1 VIVLLRARTLHA
13 TACLAAFLI
22 GALPV
27 SAQAQPASYENAYL
41 VGANFEN
48 ASLQNVNFQ
57 YANLQHADLQG
68 ADLRGANLR
77 GANLR
82 GANLQS
88 ASLERANLQGAI
100 LQSASLQQANSQG
113 TIFQNANLQGANLQ
127 SALLY
132 GADLRGANLQ
142 QADLFGANLQTA
154 NLQNANLVDANLAG
168 TNLLDANLQGAQ
180 RVATKQL
187 AIARVPSRS
196 AHIMTKRLV
205 PGRPTLLDVKLQ
217 NVTKVATKTRAIT
230 RVIPKRPVAPEPP
243 VAKKVA
249 AKRLVIAKSPHAQ
262 PQAAKPSPTSSPKVV
277 AQAPVSMPT
286 ASPIPAP
293 LPSPA
298 LVAVRSAPAPTP
310 APSSNPGPTLI
321 RLSADRV
328 QFFYDRFLVEADG
341 NVRVR
346 TSDGMVMS
354 GETFSMDL
362 KLNRF
367 LVAGHV
373 HVSDAAGSQDG
384 AALADFLEFGRIY
397 LVPLTR
403 ESQSA
408 TGIPDRWTFVDGD
421 FAHPAK
427 GREMPGDT
435 FYFPDLGNAKPYL
448 TGTSAVIGSRSF
460 VRFSGGRFDAGEGAG
475 LYIPVPSY
483 YVNFSAD
490 QHLGDNSLA
499 GANYDATWEFA
510 GNANSISA
518 LHFRYDTVNK
528 TYMSFEQHLS
538 GPKAYAVFSVN
549 PMSRPSKFWDLLLSD
564 RPSNR
569 TQIRT
574 FTQLHTF
581 QFGLRS
587 PLESQQVT
595 TIQATQALSGS
606 FLQASYQFENFS
618 LLPLG
623 CYQGHCTV
631 PFHPSSAQ
639 LNGQT
644 FDQPLTHYFHGARI
658 YGHLNYGFG
667 FQHDSLGLQSLGGV
681 NYTTIWQHQ
690 LGFEVYMPD
699 LKFGSDLNIPT
710 KYYAINASFEK
721 QRQWNSAPHY
731 IDTTQSKIS
740 LSKILDRHVLSYLDY
755 TVENVGDVYG
765 ALQSTVYP
773 GFTPVV
779 NGVSY
784 PGYQAFHGIAT
795 FRTLSLG
802 FNYSNGGNF
811 TFNLLARKHT
821 DFPAPIPFFF
831 QFAQPDV
838 LGNFTVQNF
847 LGQPPYD
854 ATADVR
860 IRINAHMSIDIQRT
874 YYFNYSNLRWS
885 PHFVI
890 QVLQ

>member
-1 VIVLLRARTLHA
+1 VRHLL
-13 TACLAAFLI
+13 CLGAFLA

-27 SAQAQPASYENAYL
+27 SALADTPNYQNANL
-41 VGANFEN
+41 QGANF
-48 ASLQNVNFQ
+48 QN
-57 YANLQHADLQG
+57 ANLQNANFQNANLQNADLQE

-82 GANLQS
+82 GANL
-88 ASLERANLQGAI
+88 E
-100 LQSASLQQANSQG
+100 SASLQGANLQSANLL
-113 TIFQNANLQGANLQ
+113 NANLQHSNMQDAILQNANFQKANLQ

-132 GADLRGANLQ
+132 GANLYGANMRL
-142 QADLFGANLQTA
+142 ADLLGANLQTA
-154 NLQNANLVDANLAG
+154 NLLHADLRG
-168 TNLLDANLQGAQ
+168 TNMLGASLQDARRSPPDALAL
-180 RVATKQL
+180 AT
-187 AIARVPSRS
+187 
-196 AHIMTKRLV
+196 
-205 PGRPTLLDVKLQ
+205 
-217 NVTKVATKTRAIT
+217 
-230 RVIPKRPVAPEPP
+230 
-243 VAKKVA
+243 A
-249 AKRLVIAKSPHAQ
+249 A
-262 PQAAKPSPTSSPKVV
+262 
-277 AQAPVSMPT
+277 
-286 ASPIPAP
+286 
-293 LPSPA
+293 LPSPLA
-298 LVAVRSAPAPTP
+298 SPARTPIAVTHAVAAVPAPTP
-310 APSSNPGPTLI
+310 SPNKRPGGKPPSLTPASMTPATPARRVAPLQSPPPWLSMAAESIFGALAPASPSATLI
-321 RLSADRV
+321 RLKADHV

-346 TSDGMVMS
+346 TSDGVVMS

-384 AALADFLEFGRIY
+384 AAIADFLDFDRIY

-403 ESQSA
+403 ESQST
-408 TGIPDRWTFVDGD
+408 TGVPDRWTFVDGD

-460 VRFSGGRFDAGEGAG
+460 VRFAGGRFDAAEGAG
-475 LYIPVPSY
+475 FYIPVPTY
-483 YVNFSAD
+483 YINFSAD

-510 GNANSISA
+510 GNANAISA

-564 RPSNR
+564 RPSDR

-581 QFGLRS
+581 QFGLSS

-595 TIQATQALSGS
+595 TVQATQALRRS
-606 FLQASYQFENFS
+606 FLQGSYQFENFS

-631 PFHPSSAQ
+631 PFHPSGAQ
-639 LNGQT
+639 LSGQT

-667 FQHDSLGLQSLGGV
+667 FQHDSLGLQSFGGV

-699 LKFGSDLNIPT
+699 LKFGPDLNIPT

-721 QRQWNSAPHY
+721 QRQWNSVPHY
-731 IDTTQSKIS
+731 IDTTQSKVS
-740 LSKILDRHVLSYLDY
+740 LSKILDSHVLSYLDY
-755 TVENVGDVYG
+755 TVENVGDYYG

-838 LGNFTVQNF
+838 LGNFAVQNF

-854 ATADVR
+854 VTADVR

-874 YYFNYSNLRWS
+874 YYFNYSNLRWN